1 MTTALAIMF
10 APFVACLTIM
20 GIHVYFG
27 IHVLKREI
35 IFIDIAMA
43 QIAALGG
50 TISMILP
57 VDVSTS
63 WGIVSYT
70 AHEGGAIAYIL
81 SLVLVFLAAVIF
93 TFLKS
98 EKIYISIEALIGITF
113 AIATTGAVILIDI
126 GAGGEMH
133 VKEMLVGSILWVKW
147 SAILKSFI
155 VYGLIG
161 ALHYKF
167 RDKVL
172 LVSEDYQKAKEQ
184 NINVRLWDFFFYF
197 TLGIVVTHAV
207 KIGGILVVFAFLI
220 IPSAISV
227 LFSNKWSTRIAI
239 GWVVGT
245 LVTTLGLFFSWTM
258 DVPSGPSVIL
268 FLGVALLLALIIW
281 KVNLFG
287 VAKKNN
293 AIVNGS

>member
-1 MTTALAIMF
+1 MPTALIIMF

-57 VDVSTS
+57 AEVSTT

-70 AHEGGAIAYIL
+70 AHEGGTIAYIL
-81 SLVLVFLAAVIF
+81 SLVLVFVAAIVF
-93 TFLKS
+93 TLLKS
-98 EKIYISIEALIGITF
+98 EKIYVSIEALIGITF

-147 SAILKSFI
+147 SEILKSFI
-155 VYGLIG
+155 VYSVIG

-172 LVSEDYQKAKEQ
+172 PISEDYQKAKEKG
-184 NINVRLWDFFFYF
+184 INVKLWDFFFYL

-220 IPSAISV
+220 IPASISV
-227 LFSNKWSTRIAI
+227 LFSKNWSAQIII

-245 LVTTLGLFFSWTM
+245 LVTTLGLYFSWTM

-268 FLGVALLLALIIW
+268 FLGVALLLALITR
-281 KVNLFG
+281 KLNLFG
-287 VAKKNN
+287 V
-293 AIVNGS
+293 S